1 MPTIRLNDRTLAAL
15 KGRVGRQ
22 TDYFD
27 RALPGF
33 GVRIGAGGR
42 KTFIL
47 CYRTPGR
54 RTMRRQSLGTYP
66 LKSLATARQEAQ
78 EGLRKT
84 DVGRDPAAEQKTAKA
99 QTFDALAALYLER
112 HAKRKKRS
120 WPADARMIRKELA
133 GWTGR
138 PVKAIRR
145 RHVREILDGI
155 VDRGA
160 PILANRVLS
169 LISKIFNFGLR
180 DLDDENWLEANVA
193 AKMAKPA
200 AEQSRS
206 RVLSEAELRATW
218 KHLEQPAPKALD
230 AVDRRRWELARA
242 ALKLR
247 LITAQR
253 GKEVL
258 SLRGRDLDGAW
269 WTIPADVAKNKL
281 PHRVY
286 LSKSALAIVKGL
298 RAEQPDDDAYLFAGI
313 RGASKRRGTL
323 DGLDVQDVRPH
334 DFRRTA
340 ATVMASGGVPRLVV
354 SMILNHVDNSI
365 TAVYDRASYDLDKQ
379 SALTWWATKL
389 ESVIKGKRS
398 TVLPFQRSA

>member
-1 MPTIRLNDRTLAAL
+1 MPIIRLNDRTVAAL
-15 KGRVGRQ
+15 KAPAADRAE
-22 TDYFD
+22 YFD
-27 RALPGF
+27 RTLPGF
-33 GVRIGAGGR
+33 GVRVGAGGR
-42 KTFIL
+42 KTFIVF
-47 CYRTPGR
+47 YRVPGR
-54 RTMRRQSLGTYP
+54 RTLRRQSLGTYP
-66 LKSLATARQEAQ
+66 QTSLATARKAAQ
-78 EGLRKT
+78 DALRKT

-99 QTFDALAALYLER
+99 HTFDALAMLYLER

-120 WPADARMIRKELA
+120 WPADARMIRQELDV
-133 GWTGR
+133 WSGR
-138 PVKAIRR
+138 PVTALRR
-145 RHVREILDGI
+145 QDVHDLLDGI

-169 LISKIFNFGLR
+169 LVSKILNFGLG
-180 DLDDENWLEANVA
+180 LDGWIEANVA
-193 AKMAKPA
+193 AKIPKPSP
-200 AEQSRS
+200 EQSRT
-206 RVLSEAELRATW
+206 RVLSESELRATW
-218 KHLEQPAPKALD
+218 MHLDQKPPKTMP

-253 GKEVL
+253 GNEVL
-258 SLRGRDLDGAW
+258 SMRGRDLDGAW

-281 PHRVY
+281 PHRVF
-286 LSKSALAIVKGL
+286 LSKPALAIVKGL

-323 DGLDVQDVRPH
+323 DGLDVHDVRPH

-340 ATVMASGGVPRLVV
+340 ATLMTSGGVPRLVV
-354 SMILNHVDNSI
+354 SMILNHVDKSI